1 MNKAELNRKKINNAE
16 ISTDFFNTIEEAIED
31 FKAGKMILVA
41 DDENRENEGDLIC
54 SAEKVTPDIINFM
67 ATECR
72 GLVCIAIQPKIAQ
85 RLELTQMVQKNTES
99 AQTAFTQSID
109 GAAKFGVTTGISAFD
124 RAKTIQIAIDKNS
137 RPNDLR
143 RPGHI
148 FPCVAKAGGVLERTG
163 HTEAS
168 VDLAR
173 LAGHTPAGVMC
184 EIMNSDG
191 TMARR
196 DELKKFAQKHNIKFV
211 TVAQLISYR
220 LKTEKFVT
228 REAEATLPTQFGD
241 FKVYGYLNNITK
253 QEHVA
258 IVKIGKDDDTDT
270 IPLIRMH
277 SECLTGDVFHSLK
290 CDCNSQLHRALELI
304 DKNGKGALV
313 YLRDHEG
320 RGIGLINKIKAY
332 SLQEKGQDTIQA
344 NVSLGF
350 QPDLRD
356 YGVGAQ
362 IILDLGYN
370 NFNLITNN
378 PKKII
383 GLNGYGLTINKIV
396 NLDPEINCYNEKY
409 MTTKKEKMNHML

>member
-1 MNKAELNRKKINNAE
+1 MDNTELTKG
-16 ISTDFFNTIEEAIED
+16 FFNTVEEAIED
-31 FKAGKMILVA
+31 FKAGKPVLIA
-41 DDENRENEGDLIC
+41 DDEDRENEGDLIC
-54 SAEKVTPDIINFM
+54 SAQTVTPEIINFM
-67 ATECR
+67 AAECR
-72 GLVCIAIQPKIAQ
+72 GLVCLAIDKETAK
-85 RLELTQMVQKNTES
+85 RLELSQMVEKNTES

-109 GAAKFGVTTGISAFD
+109 GAAKFGVTTGISAHD
-124 RAKTIQIAIDKNS
+124 RAKTIQITIDKNS

-168 VDLAR
+168 VDLAKII
-173 LAGHTPAGVMC
+173 GHYPAGVMC
-184 EIMNSDG
+184 EVMNADG

-196 DELKKFAQKHNIKFV
+196 DDLKAFAIKHNLKFI
-211 TVAQLISYR
+211 TVAQLISYKLR
-220 LKTEKFVT
+220 TERFVT
-228 REAEATLPTQFGD
+228 REAQATLPTQFGD
-241 FKVYGYLNNITK
+241 FKVLGYLNTLTNE
-253 QEHVA
+253 EHVA
-258 IVKIGKDDDTDT
+258 LIKDDGSDKV
-270 IPLIRMH
+270 PLIRVH

-290 CDCNSQLHRALELI
+290 CDCNSQLHRAMKMVDEW
-304 DKNGKGALV
+304 GKGAV
-313 YLRDHEG
+313 IYIRTHEG

-332 SLQEKGQDTIQA
+332 ELQEKGQDTIEA
-344 NVSLGF
+344 NISLGF

-383 GLNGYGLTINKIV
+383 GLEGYGLKIHDIV
-396 NLDPEINCYNEKY
+396 NLEPEVNCYNKKY
-409 MTTKKEKMNHML
+409 METKKEKMHHMYT

>member
-1 MNKAELNRKKINNAE
+1 MSEAESKK
-16 ISTDFFNTIEEAIED
+16 DFFDSVEEAIESFKKGD
-31 FKAGKMILVA
+31 FVLIA

-54 SAEKVTPDIINFM
+54 SAEKITPEKINFL
-67 ATECR
+67 ATECK
-72 GLVCIAIQPKIAQ
+72 GLICLAITPERAME
-85 RLELTQMVQKNTES
+85 LELTQMVQKNTES

-124 RAKTIQIAIDKNS
+124 RAETVRIAIDKNS

-143 RPGHI
+143 RPGHV
-148 FPCVAKAGGVLERTG
+148 FPCVAKPGGVLQRTG

-173 LAGHTPAGVMC
+173 LAGHAPAGVMC
-184 EIMNSDG
+184 EIMNADG
-191 TMARR
+191 SMARR
-196 DELKKFAQKHNIKFV
+196 DELKEFAQKHGIKFI
-211 TVAQLISYR
+211 TVAQLIAYR

-228 REAEATLPTQFGD
+228 REAQATLPTQFGD
-241 FKVYGYLNNITK
+241 FKVLGYLNNITK

-258 IVKIGKDDDTDT
+258 IVKDDGSDK
-270 IPLIRMH
+270 IPLVRIH

-290 CDCNSQLHRALELI
+290 CDCNSQLHRALKLVDEW
-304 DKNGKGALV
+304 GKGAVV

-332 SLQEKGQDTIQA
+332 ALQEKGQDTIEA
-344 NVSLGF
+344 NISLGF

-383 GLNGYGLTINKIV
+383 GLEGYGLSINEIV
-396 NLDPEINCYNEKY
+396 NLEPDVNCYNKRY
-409 MTTKKEKMNHML
+409 METKKEKMHHMM

>member
-1 MNKAELNRKKINNAE
+1 MSE
-16 ISTDFFNTIEEAIED
+16 IKEGLFNTVEEAIED
-31 FKAGKMILVA
+31 FKAGKPVLIA
-41 DDENRENEGDLIC
+41 DDEDRENEGDLIC
-54 SAEKVTPDIINFM
+54 SAEKITPDIINFM
-67 ATECR
+67 AQECR
-72 GLVCIAIQPKIAQ
+72 GLVCLAITPERAKE
-85 RLELTQMVQKNTES
+85 LELTQMVSKNTES

-124 RAKTIQIAIDKNS
+124 RAKTIQIVIDKNA

-143 RPGHI
+143 RPGHV
-148 FPCVAKAGGVLERTG
+148 FPCVAKAGGVLQRTG

-173 LAGHTPAGVMC
+173 LAGHSPAGVMC
-184 EIMNSDG
+184 EILNPDG

-196 DELKKFAQKHNIKFV
+196 DDLKEFAIKHNIKFI

-220 LKTEKFVT
+220 LKKERFVT
-228 REAEATLPTQFGD
+228 REAQATLPTQFGD
-241 FKVYGYLNNITK
+241 FSVYGYLNTLTG

-258 IVKIGKDDDTDT
+258 LVKNPVEADADK
-270 IPLIRMH
+270 IPLIRIH

-290 CDCNSQLHRALELI
+290 CDCNSQLHRAMKMI
-304 DKNGKGALV
+304 DEYGRGAV
-313 YLRDHEG
+313 IYIRDHEG

-332 SLQEKGQDTIQA
+332 ALQEKGQDTIEA
-344 NVSLGF
+344 NISLGF

-383 GLNGYGLTINKIV
+383 GLEGYGLKIHDIV
-396 NLDPEINCYNEKY
+396 NLEPDVNCYNRKY
-409 MTTKKEKMNHML
+409 METKREKMNHFS